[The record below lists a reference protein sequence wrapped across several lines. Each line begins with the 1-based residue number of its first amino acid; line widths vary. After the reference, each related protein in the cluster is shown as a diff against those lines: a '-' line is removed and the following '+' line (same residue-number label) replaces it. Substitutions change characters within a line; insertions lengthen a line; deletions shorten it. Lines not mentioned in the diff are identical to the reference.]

1 MVHFVIGTRAQLF
14 KMAPLMLECGE
25 RNIQWRWIYAAQ
37 HKETMEQTLRAFGL
51 PDPHYTVFEWSTEAN
66 TMSKYFYWFSRL
78 ILSLIRG
85 KKILGGYTGKQNIL
99 LTHGDTS
106 TTFWGALLGKLY
118 RCKVMHVESGLRSFK
133 IFEPFPEEINRLLT
147 FRLTDIYACPGEWA
161 VENLKK
167 YKGVKL
173 NTGMNTQID
182 TLHIALKK
190 IEHATIELPK
200 EKFAIASLHRY
211 ENIFKEKRLLRVINL
226 LEEISQKMPLLF
238 IQHPAT
244 KAQLEK
250 LGYTKR
256 IERNPYITLLSRLEH
271 LDFIAAIKKAEFVIT
286 DGGGNQEELF
296 HIGKP
301 TLIFREATERKEG
314 LGTTAVL
321 SKLDSSIIDD
331 FVEDYKKYQ
340 HEPVGD
346 YESPTDIIIDYLEE
360 NIVVR
365 NTETKSSRDVL

>member
-1 MVHFVIGTRAQLF
+1 
-14 KMAPLMLECGE
+14 MLECE
-25 RNIQWRWIYAAQ
+25 KRNIQWRWIYAAQ
-37 HKETMEQTLRAFGL
+37 HKETIEQTLRAFGL

-78 ILSLIRG
+78 LLSLVRG
-85 KKILGGYTGKQNIL
+85 RKILAGYTGKQNIL

-161 VENLKK
+161 IENLEK
-167 YKGVKL
+167 YRGVKL

-182 TLHIALKK
+182 TLHIALEK

-200 EKFAIASLHRY
+200 EKFAVVSLHRY
-211 ENIFKEKRLLRVINL
+211 ENIFKEKILAKIIDL
-226 LEEISQKMPLLF
+226 LEEISQRTPLLF
-238 IQHPAT
+238 VQHPAT
-244 KAQLEK
+244 KAQLKK

-256 IERNPYITLLSRLEH
+256 IKSNPQITLLPRLEH
-271 LDFIAAIKKAEFVIT
+271 LDFISAIKEAEFVIT

-296 HIGKP
+296 HMGKP
-301 TLIFREATERKEG
+301 TLVFRETTERKEG
-314 LGTTAVL
+314 IGTTAVL
-321 SKLDSSIIDD
+321 SKLDTSIINEFMDN
-331 FVEDYKKYQ
+331 YKKYQ
-340 HEPVGD
+340 HKPVSD
-346 YESPTDIIIDYLEE
+346 YTSPTNTIVNYLEK
-360 NIVVR
+360 NFIV
-365 NTETKSSRDVL
+365 NDV